1 MRMMVRRLFVFP
13 TEVGG
18 EVEVG
23 SRLPL
28 FFQKTFLWLVDGYQ
42 KEFYPPD
49 FTGAR
54 PQGAAAD
61 LSVKLPIQQS
71 AIN

>member
-1 MRMMVRRLFVFP
+1 MRRLFVFP

-28 FFQKTFLWLVDGYQ
+28 LGSFFSK
-42 KEFYPPD
+42 D
-49 FTGAR
+49 FFVAG
-54 PQGAAAD
+54 
-61 LSVKLPIQQS
+61 
-71 AIN
+71 

>member
-1 MRMMVRRLFVFP
+1 MRRGDEDDDGEAFVCRSN
-13 TEVGG
+13 GG
-18 EVEVG
+18 WWGLEVG

-28 FFQKTFLWLVDGYQ
+28 FQKTFLWLVDGYQ

-54 PQGAAAD
+54 RRREPP
-61 LSVKLPIQQS
+61 LI
-71 AIN
+71 

>member
-1 MRMMVRRLFVFP
+1 MRMMMVRRLFVFP
-13 TEVGG
+13 TGG
-18 EVEVG
+18 WGGGLEVG

-28 FFQKTFLWLVDGYQ
+28 FQKTFLWLVDGYQ

-54 PQGAAAD
+54 RRREPP
-61 LSVKLPIQQS
+61 LI
-71 AIN
+71 